1 MNHLWSSAWSYRAAG
16 IRKLP
21 NSRPGSGKH
30 RIDLLPHNIGK
41 SIERK
46 NLLKTSSNI
55 FIQMCSFKNGIESLN
70 SPLNFVWKGE
80 DCRSQKSARLAPS
93 IKTCCRRQG
102 NAGSILITWCTQIC
116 SKISFLQMA
125 APQSGSGF
133 SVGYPLLAQ
142 LPKQRKTGSRC
153 TELAKPT
160 LASQD
165 VRKRHLRIRIL
176 PRSIKFYKDL
186 LSSCDSFY
194 SLKFQK
200 VPLGF
205 MEYVIIWKW
214 RDFGGFPFRM
224 PTRVGPS
231 ET

>member
-1 MNHLWSSAWSYRAAG
+1 MNHLWISAWSYRAAG

-70 SPLNFVWKGE
+70 SPLNFIWKGE

-102 NAGSILITWCTQIC
+102 NAGSILITWCTDLLKNLILTNGC
-116 SKISFLQMA
+116 TPKWLGVFR
-125 APQSGSGF
+125 
-133 SVGYPLLAQ
+133 GYPLLAQ

-176 PRSIKFYKDL
+176 PRSMKIYYHL
-186 LSSCDSFY
+186 VIVLY
-194 SLKFQK
+194 SKILKGA
-200 VPLGF
+200 PWF

-214 RDFGGFPFRM
+214 RHFGGFPFRM
-224 PTRVGPS
+224 PTWVGPS